1 MNLSAASL
9 RLMRYNM
16 SWRAPA
22 HCGMAN
28 LVRSGTKQPQSFTAS
43 AADQARQPSSV
54 SHPSVFHSP
63 TFIFASIVAFSIVH
77 FGIVLILIAHQNE
90 S

>member
-1 MNLSAASL
+1 
-9 RLMRYNM
+9 
-16 SWRAPA
+16 
-22 HCGMAN
+22 MAN

-54 SHPSVFHSP
+54 SLPRLFSP
-63 TFIFASIVAFSIVH
+63 LLSSLFASTVAFRIVH
-77 FGIVLILIAHQNE
+77 FGIVLILIAQQNE